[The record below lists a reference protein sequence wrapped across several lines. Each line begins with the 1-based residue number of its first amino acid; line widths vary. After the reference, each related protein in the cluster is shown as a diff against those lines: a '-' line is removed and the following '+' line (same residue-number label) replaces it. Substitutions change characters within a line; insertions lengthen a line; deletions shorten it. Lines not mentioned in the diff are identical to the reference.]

1 MIKDGST
8 MMPRLLPRMLLGM
21 SLLLLAACQ
30 TMADHGGWTR
40 AQIAALR
47 SDGFVKTPRGWEFG
61 MQDRLLFATDE
72 GDIRPEQV
80 TIIRRIT
87 GRLVAVGIRRAQVE
101 GHADDTGTVR
111 HNDALSVR
119 RASAVADA
127 MASGGMPRGNVLVE
141 GLGERYPIDTNAT
154 AAGRQENRRV
164 VILIAAP

>member
-1 MIKDGST
+1 MT
-8 MMPRLLPRMLLGM
+8 PRLLPRMLLGM

-72 GDIRPEQV
+72 SDIRPEQV

-87 GRLVAVGIRRAQVE
+87 GE
-101 GHADDTGTVR
+101 
-111 HNDALSVR
+111 
-119 RASAVADA
+119 
-127 MASGGMPRGNVLVE
+127 
-141 GLGERYPIDTNAT
+141 
-154 AAGRQENRRV
+154 AGRGRDSPRTGRGACGRYRDR
-164 VILIAAP
+164 AAQ